1 MEISKYYSSL
11 YVPMEQS
18 TIAVS
23 NKSKKEWEQL
33 KNHPQE
39 SFESMI
45 NRILKYHFDEDER
58 LNAKDLKDI
67 KLAMDDFAKGRFTT
81 NKDIRK
87 ELKL

>member
-1 MEISKYYSSL
+1 MD
-11 YVPMEQS
+11 QS

-23 NKSKKEWEQL
+23 NKSKKEWEQF

-45 NRILKYHFDEDER
+45 NRILKDHFDEDER
-58 LNAKDLKDI
+58 LNAKDLTDI
-67 KLAMDDFAKGRFTT
+67 KLAMNDFVKGRFTT

>member
-1 MEISKYYSSL
+1 
-11 YVPMEQS
+11 MEQS

-23 NKSKKEWEQL
+23 NESKEEWKQF

-39 SFESMI
+39 SYESMI
-45 NRILKYHFDEDER
+45 NRILKSHFDEDER
-58 LNAKDLKDI
+58 LNVKDLKDI
-67 KLAMDDFAKGRFTT
+67 KLAMDDFANGRFTT